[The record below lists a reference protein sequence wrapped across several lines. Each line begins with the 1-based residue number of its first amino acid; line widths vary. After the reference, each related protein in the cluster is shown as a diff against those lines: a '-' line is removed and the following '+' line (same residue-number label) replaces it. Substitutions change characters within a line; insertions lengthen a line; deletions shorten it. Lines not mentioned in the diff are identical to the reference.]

1 MVAFLM
7 PGIISYMQTKGYDV
21 THMMSRLHMLCR
33 RFRQLYGTHPHD
45 ICQQTT
51 WMPLQLLVKQ

>member
-1 MVAFLM
+1 M

-33 RFRQLYGTHPHD
+33 RFRQLYGTHAHD